1 MAQPQG
7 NGLELFYEALN
18 TGTALTLQ
26 KLKSQITKEELASIA
41 KLYTNGVESLV
52 SPIRRNQLEMVK
64 FLVEEVQVDTHQFGR
79 INEVNMDVPP
89 LYAAI
94 IYDCTPEYSSVNFLI
109 QKQDHLK
116 LVHSILHSSIPRE
129 HKIEV
134 LEVIGAGFILKKP
147 FNATTAA
154 MGLTF
159 WKESLRLRL
168 GDLSRP
174 SIPKTPFD
182 LPQRG
187 RNVFGNA
194 TKFST
199 EEELN
204 AIWFGGHRIF
214 NFQTQALL
222 VLHPIMDR
230 NGSNPQP
237 FFLRRLLDYSKEW
250 LDRQGKIN
258 TSVFIL
264 ELFEARQWED
274 VVNFDWAFEIV
285 KDALFQIL
293 VYSRSMR
300 ALPNN
305 SELGFANVMKALNL
319 ASTFASKMRMH
330 PELYKKA
337 VLVVSFIIDTVKD
350 MLPPLNQ
357 RKEEEFKKWVC
368 DYVKNV
374 EGPSFVGL
382 SLLHLACTN
391 NLVIPI
397 DRIQLFLSAGANPN
411 SIDVDGSTPLHF
423 LATNVSAV
431 NISAVLKLLLDSGA
445 HLDRVCVRGITPRYI
460 FKQNLSEYKC
470 QDVEGPNVFSL
481 INVMRPLSCYS
492 AQVICQEK
500 IPFELKDVPPPVL
513 DILRLHGAKI

>member
-1 MAQPQG
+1 M
-7 NGLELFYEALN
+7 
-18 TGTALTLQ
+18 Q

-79 INEVNMDVPP
+79 INEMNMDVPP

-94 IYDCTPEYSSVNFLI
+94 IYDCTPEYSFVNFLI

-134 LEVIGAGFILKKP
+134 LEVIGAGYLLKKP
-147 FNATTAA
+147 FNVNSAQV
-154 MGLTF
+154 GLHV

-222 VLHPIMDR
+222 VLHRIMDR

-285 KDALFQIL
+285 KEALFEFFF
-293 VYSRSMR
+293 SRSMLS
-300 ALPNN
+300 LPNH
-305 SELGFANVMKALNL
+305 SEFGFPNVMKALNFT
-319 ASTFASKMRMH
+319 SSFVSKMRTH
-330 PELYKKA
+330 PKLYQEEMP
-337 VLVVSFIIDTVKD
+337 VVSVIIDKVNN
-350 MLPPLNQ
+350 MLPPMNQ
-357 RKEEEFKKWVC
+357 REEEQFKKWVS
-368 DYVKNV
+368 YYIKNV
-374 EGPSFVGL
+374 EGPSGL
-382 SLLHLACTN
+382 GRSLLHAACSKYP
-391 NLVIPI
+391 VILI
-397 DRIQLFLSAGANPN
+397 DLIQLFFSAGANPN
-411 SIDVDGSTPLHF
+411 SIDVNGYAPLHV
-423 LATNVSAV
+423 LATNVKAE
-431 NISAVLKLLLDSGA
+431 NISAVLKLLLDSDA
-445 HLDRVCVRGITPRYI
+445 HLDKVSVRGVTPLDI
-460 FKQNLSEYKC
+460 FEYNLSKYKC
-470 QDVEGPNVFSL
+470 QEVEGPNVFSL
-481 INVMRPLSCYS
+481 INVVRPLSCHC
-492 AQVICQEK
+492 AQVICK
-500 IPFELKDVPPPVL
+500 KRIPFEREDVPPSVL